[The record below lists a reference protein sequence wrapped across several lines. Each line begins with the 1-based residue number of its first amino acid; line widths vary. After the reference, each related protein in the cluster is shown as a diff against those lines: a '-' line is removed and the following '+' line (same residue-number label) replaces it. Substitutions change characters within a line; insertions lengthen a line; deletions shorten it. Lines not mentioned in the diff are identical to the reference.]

1 MAEDDFSE
9 RIRLNAEAVRLPL
22 GPESVARVARAVI
35 PVLTRLA
42 AEELAVPQ
50 DVEPST
56 FTVISRAEA
65 AR

>member
-1 MAEDDFSE
+1 MAEDDLPE

-22 GPESVARVARAVI
+22 GAESVARVARAVT

-42 AEELAVPQ
+42 AEKLAVPQ

-65 AR
+65 AE